1 MICIK
6 SLMADE
12 VGFVISAG
20 RGEIAHAA
28 AFIEWFGEGGKR
40 IYGDTIPAHAAD
52 PKPMTSI

>member
-1 MICIK
+1 
-6 SLMADE
+6 MADE